1 MGARGPMPGATNAGR
16 PSKRGATNLR
26 QLPTVLPKD
35 AQVIPEVPTSL
46 RETGEQLWARL
57 WASVPWLAAE
67 ADRQL
72 VEELCCLADELVSYR
87 AALAEHG
94 ALLIEPVVTTRGEVV
109 GERKVANPAEAMARR
124 AGRQMESIWDSIGLT
139 PASRTRLGVSV

>member
-1 MGARGPMPGATNAGR
+1 MGARGPMPGSTNAGR

-26 QLPTVLPKD
+26 QLPTILPQETQIVPQ
-35 AQVIPEVPTSL
+35 APELL
-46 RETGEQLWARL
+46 REAGQDLWQRL
-57 WASVPWLAAE
+57 WSSVSWLSSQ

-72 VEELCCLADELVSYR
+72 VEELCSLADELVEYR
-87 AALAEHG
+87 AALADHG

-139 PASRTRLGVSV
+139 PASRTRLGVSI